1 MFLCKENN
9 QIVSKIFV
17 PIDRKIGKREH
28 HIEIS
33 FKSQC
38 SVQIW
43 SYWAESNCR
52 PTGYESVALPTEL
65 Q

>member
-43 SYWAESNCR
+43 SLNYTR
-52 PTGYESVALPTEL
+52 MRKIILPRLIKSTDK
-65 Q
+65 